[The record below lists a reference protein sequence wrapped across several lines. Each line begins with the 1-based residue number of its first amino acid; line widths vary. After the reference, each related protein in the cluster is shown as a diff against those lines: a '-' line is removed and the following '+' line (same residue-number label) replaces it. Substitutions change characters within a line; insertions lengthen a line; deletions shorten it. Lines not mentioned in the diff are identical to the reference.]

1 MMKDIRVLGH
11 SSEFSVKADRQK
23 LPPWGL
29 FGGKPGL
36 PGRITMNPDT
46 DQAVVIDSKKSGT
59 PLKEN
64 GVLRCQ
70 MPGAGGYGDPLER
83 DHALVVHDLEE
94 GYISPESAVR
104 DYGMTEEELGQ
115 VHIFEG

>member
-23 LPPWGL
+23 MPPWGL

-36 PGRITMNPDT
+36 PGQIIMNPDT
-46 DQAVVIDSKKSGT
+46 SEAVVIDSKKSGT

-64 GVLRCQ
+64 GALR
-70 MPGAGGYGDPLER
+70 
-83 DHALVVHDLEE
+83 ALIVHDLEE
-94 GYISPESAVR
+94 GYITPESAVR
-104 DYGMTEEELGQ
+104 DYGMTKEELKK
-115 VHIFEG
+115 VHVFQG

>member
-23 LPPWGL
+23 MPPWGL

-36 PGRITMNPDT
+36 PGQIIMNPDT
-46 DQAVVIDSKKSGT
+46 SEAVVIDSKKSGT
-59 PLKEN
+59 PRKEN
-64 GVLRCQ
+64 GVLRCR

-83 DHALVVHDLEE
+83 ERDKVIYDLEE

-104 DYGMTEEELGQ
+104 DYGMTKEELKK
-115 VHIFEG
+115 VHVFQG

>member
-23 LPPWGL
+23 MPPWGL

-36 PGRITMNPDT
+36 PGQIIMNPDT
-46 DQAVVIDSKKSGT
+46 SEAVVIDSKKSGT

-64 GVLRCQ
+64 GVLRCR

-83 DHALVVHDLEE
+83 ERDKVIYDLEE

-104 DYGMTEEELGQ
+104 DYGMTKEELKK
-115 VHIFEG
+115 VHVFQG